1 MTVRKSTFDVGSD
14 NDKSFH
20 KNSLFTW
27 IMLFLVL
34 LLFNFCHIMLIRS
47 IIIVIISSI
56 INVID

>member
-1 MTVRKSTFDVGSD
+1 MTVRKSTFDVGND

-20 KNSLFTW
+20 KNSIFTW

-34 LLFNFCHIMLIRS
+34 LLFNFYHIMLIRS